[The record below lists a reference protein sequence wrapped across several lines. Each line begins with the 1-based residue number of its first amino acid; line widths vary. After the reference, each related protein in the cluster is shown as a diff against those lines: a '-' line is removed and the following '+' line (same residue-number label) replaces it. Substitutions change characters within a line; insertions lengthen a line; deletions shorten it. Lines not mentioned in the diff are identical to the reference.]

1 MFCFVESWGTRP
13 VAPLGRAH
21 VTRRV
26 GCANGEGL
34 EEGIG
39 IGTLERVDRK
49 MCTTFTTDL
58 RLVEK

>member
-1 MFCFVESWGTRP
+1 M
-13 VAPLGRAH
+13 APLGRAH